1 MSAGDVLDLVGAF
14 LVLLGCFLCF
24 AAALGLLRF
33 PDVVS
38 RMHAATK
45 PQTLGLILLAAGVE
59 VSLRTWSSLGTLV
72 LIAALQLA
80 TAPVSAHLVGRTVY
94 RTDQLR
100 HDLLAR
106 DDLAV
111 DLEAAGFRL
120 GPAPDEQAG
129 GQADGP
135 TSGPP
140 DERAP
145 GGRAGR

>member
-1 MSAGDVLDLVGAF
+1 MTGLSLADVLDLLGAF
-14 LVLLGCFLCF
+14 LVLVGCFLCF
-24 AAALGLLRF
+24 AAALGILRF

-59 VSLRTWSSLGTLV
+59 VSLRTWASFGTLV

-94 RTDQLR
+94 RTDQVR

-106 DDLAV
+106 DDLAT
-111 DLEAAGFRL
+111 DLEAAGFHL
-120 GPAPDEQAG
+120 GPAPEDE
-129 GQADGP
+129 ADRTDP
-135 TSGPP
+135 SDDDRRSG
-140 DERAP
+140 
-145 GGRAGR
+145 

>member
-1 MSAGDVLDLVGAF
+1 VSPGDVLDLVGAA

-24 AAALGLLRF
+24 AAALGLLRL

-59 VSLRTWSSLGTLV
+59 VSLRTWASFGTLV

-100 HDLLAR
+100 HDLLVR
-106 DDLAV
+106 DDLAT
-111 DLEAAGFRL
+111 DLKAAGFEL
-120 GPAPDEQAG
+120 GPAPDDTARPEESTPGRPVRPREEQ
-129 GQADGP
+129 P
-135 TSGPP
+135 
-140 DERAP
+140 
-145 GGRAGR
+145 

>member
-24 AAALGLLRF
+24 AAALGLIRF

-59 VSLRTWSSLGTLV
+59 LSLRSWAAFGTLV
-72 LIAALQLA
+72 LIATLQLC

-94 RTDQLR
+94 RTDQVR
-100 HDLLAR
+100 HELLAR
-106 DDLAV
+106 DDLAA
-111 DLEAAGFRL
+111 DLEAAGFAL
-120 GPAPDEQAG
+120 GPAPD
-129 GQADGP
+129 DDP
-135 TSGPP
+135 GPP
-140 DERAP
+140 SDDSRLS
-145 GGRAGR
+145 